1 MAEETVNE
9 EAVQYISTLDLF
21 LLSAVVGFAVY
32 WFFFRKDE
40 KPSDEEFKQ
49 MTVV

>member
-1 MAEETVNE
+1 MAEEPTSF
-9 EAVQYISTLDLF
+9 ISTLDLF

-32 WFFFRKDE
+32 WFFFREDK
-40 KPSDEEFKQ
+40 KPNDEEFKQ